1 MIQNQR
7 CLLWQPFTSLL
18 ECQSAIDVVYGPWT
32 NVATSFTELIQLPT
46 FMLHN
51 YTYIQHINT
60 LTHAHY
66 QAIENDEMSALKQ
79 AIQEMKE
86 SADGS
91 SASLNTCRLIKK
103 SGVTYSMSLLALCG
117 FHERKEMVDL
127 LLKEGAGTSTY
138 IKAVAVGG
146 YVDNGFQTKTS
157 EMVIA
162 LKNIV
167 WLNT

>member
-1 MIQNQR
+1 MDKCGNLCHRVNLATYI
-7 CLLWQPFTSLL
+7 
-18 ECQSAIDVVYGPWT
+18 Y
-32 NVATSFTELIQLPT
+32 VAQL
-46 FMLHN
+46 H
-51 YTYIQHINT
+51 IQHINT

-66 QAIENDEMSALKQ
+66 QAIENDEMSALRQ
-79 AIQEMKE
+79 AIQKMKE

-103 SGVTYSMSLLALCG
+103 RGVAYSMSLLALCG

-138 IKAVAVGG
+138 IKAVGVGG

-157 EMVIA
+157 EVVIA

-167 WLNT
+167 WLKYLTNNF

>member
-1 MIQNQR
+1 M
-7 CLLWQPFTSLL
+7 
-18 ECQSAIDVVYGPWT
+18 
-32 NVATSFTELIQLPT
+32 ATSFTELIQLPT

-103 SGVTYSMSLLALCG
+103 RGVAYSMSLLALCG

-138 IKAVAVGG
+138 IKAVGIGG

>member
-1 MIQNQR
+1 
-7 CLLWQPFTSLL
+7 
-18 ECQSAIDVVYGPWT
+18 
-32 NVATSFTELIQLPT
+32 
-46 FMLHN
+46 MLHN

-79 AIQEMKE
+79 AIQKMKE

-138 IKAVAVGG
+138 IKAVGVRG

-157 EMVIA
+157 EVIIA
-162 LKNIV
+162 LKYI
-167 WLNT
+167 LP